1 MELLQRS
8 AGTSEELGWKTDLV
22 ELLLIRGEADDFK
35 AAATSLEVVRR
46 QLSTGQE
53 EAASIPF
60 QPGEKMQRQGI
71 ACVLSALLSILTQDG
86 KERQNLAAW
95 QQWLSEGRDP
105 TGRSRQLTGWE
116 WATWDKSFPADKY
129 SREQNM
135 KIRAIQ
141 LSAGTASDSQ
151 NNLTCE
157 QMTLWFDGAEPC
169 PHRFRDD
176 ASFSPATR

>member
-35 AAATSLEVVRR
+35 AAATSLDVVRR

-60 QPGEKMQRQGI
+60 QPAKKMQRQGI

-95 QQWLSEGRDP
+95 QQWLSEGR
-105 TGRSRQLTGWE
+105 TQQGEGRQLTGWSGQPGTK
-116 WATWDKSFPADKY
+116 AFRLTNTAA
-129 SREQNM
+129 SR
-135 KIRAIQ
+135 
-141 LSAGTASDSQ
+141 T
-151 NNLTCE
+151 
-157 QMTLWFDGAEPC
+157 
-169 PHRFRDD
+169 
-176 ASFSPATR
+176 